1 MNALKATYG
10 RDFQLL
16 AVPCNQFN
24 LQEPGATGEEIY
36 NGVRYVRPGNNFIP
50 DTITFFRKMEVN
62 GATEHPL
69 YTFLKGGCP
78 ATRDTFADTSGLY
91 YSPIRTSDIHWNYEK
106 FLINKQGQPVYRY
119 DPSSRVGDYQ
129 ADIRQLL
136 RQ

>member
-1 MNALKATYG
+1 
-10 RDFQLL
+10 
-16 AVPCNQFN
+16 
-24 LQEPGATGEEIY
+24 
-36 NGVRYVRPGNNFIP
+36 
-50 DTITFFRKMEVN
+50 MEVN